1 MGYQVVFVP
10 PEEKMK
16 AYETF
21 VKNDLSELLQS
32 QIIELVHYC
41 MKDRTEY
48 IHSMSRQIKNSL
60 KSIKTIVFNSE
71 KKSAYER
78 WKEDED
84 HELWYSGWEYS
95 KPPTF
100 ELNNIIDDTT
110 ETLLMYADVIKTAD
124 WYSEE
129 EKFYQKWNAVKSEID
144 GFIEIITELAVH
156 EIIDDL
162 KEFKKKYEEE

>member
-10 PEEKMK
+10 SEEKMK

-32 QIIELVHYC
+32 QIIELTHYC
-41 MKDRTEY
+41 MKDRIEY
-48 IHSMSRQIKNSL
+48 IQSMSRQIKNSL

-100 ELNNIIDDTT
+100 ELN
-110 ETLLMYADVIKTAD
+110 KT
-124 WYSEE
+124 
-129 EKFYQKWNAVKSEID
+129 NAS
-144 GFIEIITELAVH
+144 L
-156 EIIDDL
+156 
-162 KEFKKKYEEE
+162 